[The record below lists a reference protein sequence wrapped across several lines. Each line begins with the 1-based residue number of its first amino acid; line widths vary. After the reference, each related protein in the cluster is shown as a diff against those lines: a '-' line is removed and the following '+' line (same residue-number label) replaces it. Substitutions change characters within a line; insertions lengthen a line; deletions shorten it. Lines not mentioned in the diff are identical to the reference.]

1 MFIDFGVK
9 KSQYLRDILGLDN
22 PESLCSFYSFCYV
35 SESFLVS
42 VTWRY
47 SPVCFRAQLCTLKL
61 FLCRIFYPAFIMFGM
76 TSDFASLLYPLKVKV
91 KSLSHVQLFAT
102 LDCNPP
108 SSSVHGS
115 LQARILEWFAM
126 TSSRGSS
133 RPMDWTHVSMSPAL
147 AGGVFTT
154 STSWEVLA
162 IVQDKIKSYKNKII
176 PKTAVANRRTKGG
189 L

>member
-1 MFIDFGVK
+1 MGN
-9 KSQYLRDILGLDN
+9 QQGPLYR
-22 PESLCSFYSFCYV
+22 ELCSV
-35 SESFLVS
+35 
-42 VTWRY
+42 
-47 SPVCFRAQLCTLKL
+47 LCDSLDGMGVWGKIDTCICMAG
-61 FLCRIFYPAFIMFGM
+61 FLCFPPETIS
-76 TSDFASLLYPLKVKV
+76 TLLTDYACML
-91 KSLSHVQLFAT
+91 SHFSHVQLFAT

-176 PKTAVANRRTKGG
+176 PKTAVANRKTKGG